1 MNDRNP
7 LIYIIGALLAC
18 LVCISVFV
26 GDGNLLANLFFYLII
41 GGGILAIVSPKAGFI
56 LCLISCFY
64 VDLVKR
70 LMVVSDR
77 VQMQDLYYVLGFP
90 PLVFSIVLVSLL
102 VRGMVGKTRL
112 IRWNLMMF
120 VVACIIALINTTLSL
135 FQGDAG
141 IGRALQDA
149 ANGGLYAMI
158 LFVVPLLYPKADD
171 VLRLF
176 KALLWIFV
184 PVAIYGVVQQVWGF
198 REFELLYLQT
208 GLSIEAK
215 QLLTDRVRAF
225 STLNSPTSLGAISAA
240 LMMVPLFLATTRRT
254 GGGKHLSL
262 PVALLYTG
270 LFAAALAA
278 STSRS
283 GIIIITVCLA
293 GLWCF
298 RSRLGTA
305 VYYIVMLLTFATL
318 LIGAT
323 YFQDR
328 LNDMSEKLIA
338 LAGSRFSEDT
348 LSINTFSDRL
358 QGFSQVLTNPD
369 AYSLFGFGKDRGNDP
384 GDPLYNHDML
394 SNILVHHGVI
404 ALGVVILLGTFAL
417 LLIHRSLLRI
427 RDRPQRRIG
436 AMMLAL
442 VMGLVAISVTSGS
455 ILNIFPVNIIF
466 WLAVTAAVQAA
477 RSTQT
482 AVQPAAAPAHSGM
495 MPHHQR
501 SIPGAMPAPLPSAQ
515 RRFHK
520 SSLPCP

>member
-7 LIYIIGALLAC
+7 LIYVIGALLAC

-26 GDGNLLANLFFYLII
+26 GDGNLLANLFFYLMI

-90 PLVFSIVLVSLL
+90 PLVFSIPYSSHSSC
-102 VRGMVGKTRL
+102 GEWWETRL

-225 STLNSPTSLGAISAA
+225 STLNSPTSLGAIAA
-240 LMMVPLFLATTRRT
+240 LMMVASSWPPH
-254 GGGKHLSL
+254 GG
-262 PVALLYTG
+262 
-270 LFAAALAA
+270 LAA
-278 STSRS
+278 VSIFRFPWRCSTRGCSPP
-283 GIIIITVCLA
+283 L
-293 GLWCF
+293 
-298 RSRLGTA
+298 SRLPPA
-305 VYYIVMLLTFATL
+305 
-318 LIGAT
+318 
-323 YFQDR
+323 
-328 LNDMSEKLIA
+328 
-338 LAGSRFSEDT
+338 
-348 LSINTFSDRL
+348 
-358 QGFSQVLTNPD
+358 
-369 AYSLFGFGKDRGNDP
+369 DP
-384 GDPLYNHDML
+384 G
-394 SNILVHHGVI
+394 SSS
-404 ALGVVILLGTFAL
+404 
-417 LLIHRSLLRI
+417 SLCVL
-427 RDRPQRRIG
+427 QVYG
-436 AMMLAL
+436 A
-442 VMGLVAISVTSGS
+442 S
-455 ILNIFPVNIIF
+455 
-466 WLAVTAAVQAA
+466 AAVW
-477 RSTQT
+477 
-482 AVQPAAAPAHSGM
+482 GL
-495 MPHHQR
+495 R
-501 SIPGAMPAPLPSAQ
+501 SIIS
-515 RRFHK
+515 
-520 SSLPCP
+520 